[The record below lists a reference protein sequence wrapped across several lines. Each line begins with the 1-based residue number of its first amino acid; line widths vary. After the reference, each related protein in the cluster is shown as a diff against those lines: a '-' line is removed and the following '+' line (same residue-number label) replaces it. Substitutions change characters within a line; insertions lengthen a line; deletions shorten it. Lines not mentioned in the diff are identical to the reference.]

1 MPTSGARYAFD
12 VKGHGIGRAQPI
24 HKICSDF
31 HTGHCPVPMQRRDQ
45 PAPSTAGY
53 SSGSYATSTQLGDIR
68 TERAGLGRDLC
79 HRRHLV
85 DLLPITEP
93 VSLLGDAH
101 LERPDGLGPRLPLN
115 VNDTA
120 D

>member
-1 MPTSGARYAFD
+1 
-12 VKGHGIGRAQPI
+12 
-24 HKICSDF
+24 
-31 HTGHCPVPMQRRDQ
+31 MQRRDQ